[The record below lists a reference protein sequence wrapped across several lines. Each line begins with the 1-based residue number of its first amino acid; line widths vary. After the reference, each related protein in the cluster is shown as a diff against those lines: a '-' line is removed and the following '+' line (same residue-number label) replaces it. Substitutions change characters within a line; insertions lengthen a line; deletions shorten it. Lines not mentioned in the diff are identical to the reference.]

1 MPFLLFFFSSEGAIQ
16 QNVRLTIKVIVQSQ
30 KIEGNKMNCFISYKL
45 KQLQLDGL
53 LFRSQILGDFVVL
66 HFLFHFD
73 LGTFYIFIIFIL
85 VSIYLKCLFWYQYFK
100 K

>member
-16 QNVRLTIKVIVQSQ
+16 QNERLTIKVIVQSQ

-53 LFRSQILGDFVVL
+53 LFRSQILGAFVVL
-66 HFLFHFD
+66 HFFVSFWFRYVLRIHHIHF
-73 LGTFYIFIIFIL
+73 GIYIFKVSVL
-85 VSIYLKCLFWYQYFK
+85 VPVL
-100 K
+100 